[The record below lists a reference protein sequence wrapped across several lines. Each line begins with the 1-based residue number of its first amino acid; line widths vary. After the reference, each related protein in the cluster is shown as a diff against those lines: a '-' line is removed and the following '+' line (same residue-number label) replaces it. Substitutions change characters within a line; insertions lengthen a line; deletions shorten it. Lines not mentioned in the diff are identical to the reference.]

1 MEKVLVTIRGD
12 SMWPTLVEGQVI
24 VATKY
29 HRQEIKVGQIVIF
42 NYPFDKSII
51 AVKRVKSVAEGQLF
65 VEGDN
70 PDPTAS
76 NDSHN
81 FGMLRLESV
90 IAIAD

>member
-1 MEKVLVTIRGD
+1 
-12 SMWPTLVEGQVI
+12 
-24 VATKY
+24 
-29 HRQEIKVGQIVIF
+29 
-42 NYPFDKSII
+42 
-51 AVKRVKSVAEGQLF
+51 VAEGQLF